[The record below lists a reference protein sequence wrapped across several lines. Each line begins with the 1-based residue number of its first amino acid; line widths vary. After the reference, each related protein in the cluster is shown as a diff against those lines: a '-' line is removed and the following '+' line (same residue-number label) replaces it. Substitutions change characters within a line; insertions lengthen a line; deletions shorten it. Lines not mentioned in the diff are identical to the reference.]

1 MKTIIK
7 KMLLKFKKKIIL
19 DGESTVNY
27 GIVNNSINSKYPC
40 RIIESKC
47 NFEIVNEGCKISEAR
62 CYGDIIL
69 GRFVTI
75 TGPGTVIKSLKEK
88 IYIGSFSSIGQNVC
102 IVDFNHLFE
111 RISSSFIH
119 HLIFEEDYRKD
130 LIVKG
135 PVVIEEDVWVG
146 SNTVILPG
154 VKIGRGAIIGAGSV
168 VTKDVP
174 RYSVVYG
181 NPAKAHSKRFDD
193 EKIQYLEDLKWWEWN
208 IDEIV
213 KNKNLFSVNL
223 KDYSVDELLNLV
235 VKFNNANK

>member
-1 MKTIIK
+1 MKIIIK
-7 KMLLKFKKKIIL
+7 KLLLKYKKKIIL
-19 DGESTVNY
+19 DGVSTVNY
-27 GIVNNSINSKYPC
+27 SIVNNSINFKYPC

-75 TGPGTVIKSLKEK
+75 MGPGTVIKSLKEK

-102 IVDFNHLFE
+102 IVDFNHLFG

-135 PVVIEEDVWVG
+135 PVIIEEDVWVG

-174 RYSVVYG
+174 RYSVAYG
-181 NPAKAHSKRFDD
+181 NPAKVHSNRFDD
-193 EKIQYLEDLKWWEWN
+193 EKIQYLEDLKWWGWS

-213 KNKNLFSVNL
+213 KNKHLFSVKL
-223 KDYSVDELLNLV
+223 KDCNVDELLNSV
-235 VKFNNANK
+235 VKFNDEI